1 MTVSRRD
8 FLESI
13 LAAAALSGNV
23 PRVAAFVRQPEYD
36 IVVRGGDVVDGSGGP
51 PRRGDVAIVNGRFSR
66 VDAAIVGRG
75 RTEIDARGQIV
86 APGFIDIHSH
96 GDGNLGA
103 DPRAESCIRQGITT
117 IVVGADGS
125 SRAHGATGGNSAGSD
140 NANGSFRS
148 LFQSWDSMH
157 PGVNVASMIGLGTV
171 RGVVVGNEDRAATS
185 NEVARM
191 SAMVANALAEGAC
204 GASSGLEYTPGAF
217 ASLNELIALC
227 TPLAASGLP
236 YATHMRNEDDR
247 VLDAIDESIA
257 VAKGAGCALQISHL
271 KTQGPRNWNKLDE
284 AFRRIEAARQAGID
298 VAFDRY
304 PYLAYATGL
313 TNLFPVWSRAGG
325 TNAFFARLREAEVAP
340 KIEAETRA
348 KIVLIGGWENVL
360 VTSVSSPSDR
370 DATGKTIA
378 ALAGIRN
385 LDPYALTVQLLTRS
399 NGNVGMAGFA
409 MSERNLE
416 RILAH
421 PHGMVCTDG
430 GSFAIDGPT
439 RSGSPHPR
447 GIGSFPRV
455 LGRYVRERNALSLT
469 DAIRKMTSLPAS
481 RVHLTDRG
489 MISVGRA
496 ADLVVFDPEKISD
509 TSTFE
514 SPFQYPVGI
523 KAVLVN
529 GKMAL
534 LDGLRSS
541 VGAGRGLPVGR
552 G

>member
-8 FLESI
+8 FLESV
-13 LAAAALSGNV
+13 LAAAALSGKA
-23 PRVAAFVRQPEYD
+23 PRVAVFIRQPEYD
-36 IVVRGGDVVDGSGGP
+36 IVVRGGDVVDGSGSVA
-51 PRRGDVAIVNGRFSR
+51 RRADVAIVNGKFTL
-66 VDAAIVGRG
+66 VQADITGRG
-75 RTEIDARGQIV
+75 RMEIDARGHVV

-96 GDGNLGA
+96 GDGNLSA

-125 SRAHGATGGNSAGSD
+125 SRAHGSIGGTDTGSTSTNE
-140 NANGSFRS
+140 SFRS
-148 LFQSWDSMH
+148 LFQSWDKMQ

-171 RGVVVGNEDRAATS
+171 RGVVVGNDDRAATA

-191 SAMVANALAEGAC
+191 SAMVANAIAEGAC

-227 TPLAASGLP
+227 TPLSSSGLP

-257 VAKGAGCALQISHL
+257 VAKGARCPLQISHL

-284 AFRRIEAARQAGID
+284 VFAGIESARREGTD

-325 TNAFFARLREAEVAP
+325 TSAFLARLGDPSVAAR
-340 KIEAETRA
+340 IEAETRA
-348 KIVLIGGWENVL
+348 KIELIGGWQNVL
-360 VTSVSSPSDR
+360 VTSVSSSADR
-370 DATGKTIA
+370 DATGKSIA
-378 ALAGIRN
+378 SLASSRR
-385 LDPYALTVQLLTRS
+385 LDPFALTVQLLTRS
-399 NGNVGMAGFA
+399 RGGVGMAGFA
-409 MSERNLE
+409 MSEDNLE

-421 PHGMVCTDG
+421 PHGMICTDG

-455 LGRYVRERNALSLT
+455 LGRYVRERNALPLA
-469 DAIRKMTSLPAS
+469 DAIRKMTSIPAS
-481 RVHLTDRG
+481 RVHLADRG
-489 MISVGRA
+489 MITEGRA
-496 ADLVVFDPEKISD
+496 ADMVVFDPESISD

-529 GKMAL
+529 GKVAL
-534 LDGLRSS
+534 MEGARAT
-541 VGAGRGLPVGR
+541 VGAGRGLPVSR
-552 G
+552 S